1 MAIVLTPRPFSVI
14 YRDRLGGNINS
25 YTMFSLMG
33 FEDSIQACKK
43 KELTCQIQKS
53 NQVNAHR
60 EICLQFSQHFQ
71 ILNQILTFFKMS
83 PRSKQV
89 SNISKKILQSLI
101 RTYIHAPKSQTKYQ
115 RRKYLYFLF
124 SIRTLIQIIFY
135 MKHAYDV
142 NYLTK
147 I

>member
-71 ILNQILTFFKMS
+71 ILNQIGVKYFKKNIVES
-83 PRSKQV
+83 NQNLHPRTQI
-89 SNISKKILQSLI
+89 SNKIS
-101 RTYIHAPKSQTKYQ
+101 T
-115 RRKYLYFLF
+115 
-124 SIRTLIQIIFY
+124 
-135 MKHAYDV
+135 
-142 NYLTK
+142 
-147 I
+147 